1 VRDWQATL
9 EVKGRQSDV
18 SDLTAHLRGDKLS
31 ALGQLV
37 AVLRDRILDEQA
49 PVSTANNPGGSKVQS
64 DHTRLSQK
72 WQRPLNALIVGAS
85 SGIGAALAKRL
96 STRGSHI
103 SLCLVGRRL
112 APLDAVA
119 EACRRQGAKVSVVA
133 GDATSEADVAR
144 ISSNF
149 ADTMQN
155 STALPVVVCNAG
167 VGAPG
172 PTAEISAA
180 ACSAVLGTNVTGVM
194 LTLRE
199 VLPLLSR
206 APTSQIVVTGSVL
219 GLRSPSSGGNVVYT
233 ASKHAVEGVVDA
245 VRNEFA
251 GSGVKIGV
259 VNPGGVRTEWF
270 DDPRK
275 GGYSNENKP
284 DTSSFLH
291 VEEVVDALLAVIDQD
306 ATTDIRRIVVENHV
320 PR

>member
-1 VRDWQATL
+1 
-9 EVKGRQSDV
+9 
-18 SDLTAHLRGDKLS
+18 
-31 ALGQLV
+31 
-37 AVLRDRILDEQA
+37 
-49 PVSTANNPGGSKVQS
+49 
-64 DHTRLSQK
+64 
-72 WQRPLNALIVGAS
+72 
-85 SGIGAALAKRL
+85 
-96 STRGSHI
+96 
-103 SLCLVGRRL
+103 
-112 APLDAVA
+112 
-119 EACRRQGAKVSVVA
+119 
-133 GDATSEADVAR
+133 
-144 ISSNF
+144 
-149 ADTMQN
+149 
-155 STALPVVVCNAG
+155 
-167 VGAPG
+167 
-172 PTAEISAA
+172 
-180 ACSAVLGTNVTGVM
+180 M

>member
-1 VRDWQATL
+1 VKDWHAAL
-9 EVKGRQSDV
+9 EAEDSLSQV

-37 AVLRDRILDEQA
+37 SVLRHRILDEHPSSFA
-49 PVSTANNPGGSKVQS
+49 DDNPGGSQVQS
-64 DHTRLSQK
+64 ARTRLSQK
-72 WQRPLNALIVGAS
+72 QQRPLNTLIVGAS

-112 APLDAVA
+112 APLEDVA
-119 EACRRQGAKVSVVA
+119 ESCRSHGAKVTVID

-144 ISSNF
+144 IGSHFS
-149 ADTMQN
+149 DSMQN
-155 STALPVVVCNAG
+155 SSALPVVVCNAG

-172 PTAEISAA
+172 ATTDISAA
-180 ACSAVLGTNVTGVM
+180 ACSAVLSTNVTGVI
-194 LTLRE
+194 LILRE

-219 GLRSPSSGGNVVYT
+219 GLRPPSCGGNVVYT
-233 ASKHAVEGVVDA
+233 ASKHAVEGVVDT

-251 GSGVKIGV
+251 GTGVKIGV

-275 GGYSNENKP
+275 GGYSKENKP

-306 ATTDIRRIVVENHV
+306 STTDIRRIVLENHV
-320 PR
+320 AR